1 MIYQETYFDDCH
13 GLIPQIVLSAML
25 LQAGNIRAA
34 TYKNALTVDL
44 SDANNFTFNGYF
56 LQLDGIL
63 PFVESRYLL
72 TVPSIINRV
81 GAMNSEN
88 VLQFSDM
95 MGLPVDGF
103 TRTTDREVTLP
114 TNIEN
119 LSTGV
124 LVLEKRL
131 AYLLLLQA
139 KRSNLNI
146 LYNYLYYTTLAS
158 DFTERINTTEFLPP
172 GREVFQSIVIWFYG
186 GTVYNHFFRPRGR
199 LVVVLQLCMN
209 NLFATYPSL
218 MRYIPITNIF
228 NSVLTFSEV
237 CDWLELEM
245 AKNDPVTLPDLD
257 FDLLVDKIVDRV
269 ADLRYIELLNDPQ
282 GFVPLGSESDVSSE
296 IQAQDQSG
304 ESGNNDVPR
313 MITLFPDNNNDM
325 SPFQDRP
332 SSNQSST
339 GGGSPKTDPLPPC

>member
-13 GLIPQIVLSAML
+13 GLIPQVVLSAML

-95 MGLPVDGF
+95 MGLPVNGF

-114 TNIEN
+114 TGIEN

-139 KRSNLNI
+139 KRNNLNI

-158 DFTERINTTEFLPP
+158 DFTERVNTKEYLLPRI
-172 GREVFQSIVIWFYG
+172 GVFQSFVTVFKG
-186 GTVYNHFFRPRGR
+186 GWNHGHFFRPRGR
-199 LVVVLQLCMN
+199 LIPVTAMCMS
-209 NLFATYPSL
+209 NLFNTYPSL
-218 MRYIPITNIF
+218 KRYIPT
-228 NSVLTFSEV
+228 TDFSGV

-257 FDLLVDKIVDRV
+257 FDLLVDKIADRV
-269 ADLRYIELLNDPQ
+269 AASRYIEPLNVPQ
-282 GFVPLGSESDVSSE
+282 GFVPNEDSGSDVDSG
-296 IQAQDQSG
+296 ISG
-304 ESGNNDVPR
+304 ESTGDGGSDVA
-313 MITLFPDNNNDM
+313 TPD
-325 SPFQDRP
+325 SPFASDDSDSPLDDNP
-332 SSNQSST
+332 SDEQSASNN
-339 GGGSPKTDPLPPC
+339 SPTTDPLPPC